1 MRRVVWFTCIAR
13 GVVLTFDKTHTVEAW
28 ARQKPMYLAYAF
40 LFVHAF
46 VNYLGLDPNFTK
58 GDLVDI
64 LSAALSV
71 LAVLFV
77 VLMTKT
83 LVDLE
88 GANSL
93 LTVPMFLYFFD
104 ESILRE
110 RGFHVV
116 SFADLT
122 QYILVDRA
130 KKIEMKA
137 KPSDGVELKF
147 SWNEIHALT
156 PSETPRRT
164 TLIDGVRVAY
174 FLRRYKNVKH

>member
-13 GVVLTFDKTHTVEAW
+13 GVILSFEKTHHLFAW

-40 LFVHAF
+40 LLVHAF
-46 VNYLGLDPNFTK
+46 VSYLGLDPYFTK
-58 GDLVDI
+58 GRFVDI
-64 LSAALSV
+64 LSAALSIF
-71 LAVLFV
+71 AVLFV
-77 VLMTKT
+77 LLMTRT

-93 LTVPMFLYFFD
+93 LTVPMLLYFFD
-104 ESILRE
+104 ESILQE